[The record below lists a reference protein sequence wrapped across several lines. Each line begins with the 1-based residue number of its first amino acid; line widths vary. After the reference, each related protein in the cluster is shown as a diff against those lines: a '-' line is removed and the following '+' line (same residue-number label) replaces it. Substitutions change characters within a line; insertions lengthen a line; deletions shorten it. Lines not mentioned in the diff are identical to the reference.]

1 MPAAYFLH
9 IYQTRRGSSNLL
21 DVTMNA
27 LVASKILKLSY
38 WLNELSPKRRVSVNA
53 KWLRVIKSLLIS
65 EISLKREGCFYI
77 P

>member
-27 LVASKILKLSY
+27 IVASKVLELSY
-38 WLNELSPKRRVSVNA
+38 
-53 KWLRVIKSLLIS
+53 
-65 EISLKREGCFYI
+65 
-77 P
+77 